1 MENHDTFNFANV
13 VDVDNWI
20 IVGLAMWK
28 MFTFFWPV
36 VVVAIFGWFAMARA
50 ERSIDDNR

>member
-36 VVVAIFGWFAMARA
+36 VVVTAAFMFISHKKEIAN
-50 ERSIDDNR
+50 DNR